1 MAKTVDSHTYML
13 AEHFLQ
19 EFPDAMISDVRDL
32 ASDIQDTVEGWIRAN
47 EDRLRLEERKAA
59 ELATY
64 CPSVD

>member
-19 EFPDAMISDVRDL
+19 DFPEAMISDVRDL
-32 ASDIQDTVEGWIRAN
+32 AGDIQDTIEDWIRDN
-47 EDRLRLEERKAA
+47 EHRLRLEERKAD